1 MSGQLIETIIE
12 FSVILISPIIY
23 HFYLLKYKKIPKEVV
38 FKDIKIYF
46 ILYVLIAITGAL
58 LFFK

>member
-12 FSVILISPIIY
+12 FSVVLISPIIY

-38 FKDIKIYF
+38 FKDIKIYLM
-46 ILYVLIAITGAL
+46 LYGLIAITGIL
-58 LFFK
+58 LFFR